1 MNATLL
7 ADDLKVAFRVK
18 VNDKGLVGHKDIT
31 NYARGLIEGEEG
43 KLFWNKM
50 KELKNAAEK
59 ALSKDGS
66 STKSMAKVAKL
77 WKGEKN
83 DVLAY

>member
-18 VNDKGLVGHKDIT
+18 VNNKGLVGHKDIA

-66 STKSMAKVAKL
+66 STKSLVEVAKL
-77 WKGEKN
+77 WKREKMMC
-83 DVLAY
+83 